1 MAQVIFGYRSVTPA
15 VGIIGGFVN
24 DFTLTRPVDAT
35 NLKAGAEEDAR
46 LLQAA
51 TSRDARA
58 FASLMARHY
67 AIVYRVIWRV
77 MNGHADAEDVTQ
89 EAFMRLWNNPS
100 QLRDANAL
108 RAWLIRVATN
118 LANDRHRGQPMAGQE
133 AMDDVADESDS
144 AAQALMRTEAKN
156 RIDRAIE
163 KLPERQRLALTLVH
177 LENLG
182 QRTAAEIMELSVE
195 ALESLVARARRALKE
210 DLASDWQDLRGLLE

>member
-1 MAQVIFGYRSVTPA
+1 VS
-15 VGIIGGFVN
+15 
-24 DFTLTRPVDAT
+24 DFTKTRPVDASHM
-35 NLKAGAEEDAR
+35 KAGADEDAR

-51 TSRDARA
+51 TSRDAKA
-58 FASLMARHY
+58 FASLMTRHY

-100 QLRDANAL
+100 QLRDATAL

-118 LANDRHRGQPMAGQE
+118 LANDRYRGQSMAGQE
-133 AMDDVADESDS
+133 TMDEVADERDS
-144 AAQALMRTEAKN
+144 AAQALMRNEAQI
-156 RIDRAIE
+156 RIDRAIAR
-163 KLPERQRLALTLVH
+163 LPDRQRLALTLIH

-182 QRTAAEIMELSVE
+182 QRTAAEIMELSID

>member
-1 MAQVIFGYRSVTPA
+1 VTIA
-15 VGIIGGFVN
+15 AGIIGGFVS
-24 DFTLTRPVDAT
+24 DFTKTRPVDASHM
-35 NLKAGAEEDAR
+35 KAGADEDAR

-51 TSRDARA
+51 TSRDAKA
-58 FASLMARHY
+58 FASLMTRHY

-100 QLRDANAL
+100 QLRDATAL

-118 LANDRHRGQPMAGQE
+118 LANDRYRGQSMAGQE
-133 AMDDVADESDS
+133 TMDDLADERDS
-144 AAQALMRTEAKN
+144 AAQALMRNEAQI
-156 RIDRAIE
+156 RIDRAIAR
-163 KLPERQRLALTLVH
+163 LPDRQRLALTLIH

-182 QRTAAEIMELSVE
+182 QRTAAEIMELSID